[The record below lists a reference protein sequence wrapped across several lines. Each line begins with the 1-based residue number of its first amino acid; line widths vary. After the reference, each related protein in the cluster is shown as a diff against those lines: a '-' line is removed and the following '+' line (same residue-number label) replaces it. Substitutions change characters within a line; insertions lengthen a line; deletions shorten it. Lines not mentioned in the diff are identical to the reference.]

1 MTGEKYVI
9 KSFAGIKNGKILLN
23 GIMLHESGQLNFD
36 EMMDEVYRKL
46 NLAYPKFHKMD
57 QLSKLGFM
65 TSEFLLR
72 DQKLTDEYEADKIG
86 IVLSN
91 KSSSLDTDLKY
102 QSMLDKGVASPA
114 VFVYTLPNILIGEL
128 CIRNK
133 IKGES
138 IFFISDRYNINQQVD
153 YMLLLL
159 NTGVIGACIA
169 GWVEFIQGK
178 YESFLYLV
186 TKGDDQSGEE
196 FSPVSVKKMFNQI

>member
-1 MTGEKYVI
+1 MTGEKHVI
-9 KSFAGIKNGKILLN
+9 KSFAGIKKGRILLN
-23 GIMLHESGQLNFD
+23 GSILYESIQNNFD
-36 EMMDEVYRKL
+36 EMMDDVYRKI

-72 DQKLTDEYEADKIG
+72 DQNLTNKYEADKIG

-102 QSMLDKGVASPA
+102 HSMLSKGIASPA

-138 IFFISDRYNINQQVD
+138 IFFISDRYNIKQQVD
-153 YMLLLL
+153 YIRLLL
-159 NTGVIGACIA
+159 NAGVLEACIA
-169 GWVEFIQGK
+169 GWVEFFQGR

-186 TKGDDQSGEE
+186 TKEDDNNADEYSKE
-196 FSPVSVKKMFNQI
+196 SVEKLFNQI